1 MTPNTW
7 TLDLPTL
14 IENNQENNQYTLILV
29 YKNKTSF
36 EPEHLFYEIM
46 QWNAV

>member
-1 MTPNTW
+1 MTLNTW

-14 IENNQENNQYTLILV
+14 IENNQYTLILV
-29 YKNKTSF
+29 YKNNTSF